1 MASSTVDDVSI
12 NLDSLQERFQ
22 WLKQHER
29 KYLCCDFT
37 AQSNYKRMLSEN
49 CEERLKCI
57 LKERNQCLTKLFG
70 YADNFGID
78 NSVISTAAYIFDK
91 YLSTVVSKY
100 IEKECS
106 FGINYALI
114 SVASLLIAA
123 KSLLRARDAKLIVD
137 HLWKYSSKVYEKNFD
152 GMVLQAVRWN
162 IVYTSPISIIQDILA
177 VLPRPCEFDNHHQA
191 FSMFQTSILQ
201 EADRLTRLTAL
212 QYDFR
217 IKHTPVSIALATLS
231 IALEN
236 QPSTG
241 IPIFAL
247 VTPITYVSLMIEKSG
262 IDLSF
267 DNEEVVQCRNDMLC
281 QFFERKSSD
290 TAEDTSSPKRNGT
303 DSPTTVAEVH
313 KRRRVTKKRKRSF
326 VAMSA

>member
-1 MASSTVDDVSI
+1 MASSTVDDVST
-12 NLDSLQERFQ
+12 LDALQERFQ

-37 AQSNYKRMLSEN
+37 AQSNYKRMLSED

-57 LKERNQCLTKLFG
+57 LKNRNQSLDELFG

-100 IEKECS
+100 IEQECS
-106 FGINYALI
+106 FDINVTLI

-123 KSLLRARDAKLIVD
+123 KSLLGARDTKLIAR
-137 HLWKYSSKVYEKNFD
+137 HLWKYSSKVYENNFD
-152 GMVLQAVRWN
+152 GMVLKAVRWN
-162 IVYTSPISIIQDILA
+162 IVYTSPISIIQDVLA
-177 VLPRPCEFDNHHQA
+177 VLPRPCEFDYHHQA
-191 FSMFQTSILQ
+191 FSMFQTSLLQ

-267 DNEEVVQCRNDMLC
+267 DDEKVVQCRNDMLC
-281 QFFERKSSD
+281 HFFEHKPSD

-313 KRRRVTKKRKRSF
+313 KRRRITKKRKSF